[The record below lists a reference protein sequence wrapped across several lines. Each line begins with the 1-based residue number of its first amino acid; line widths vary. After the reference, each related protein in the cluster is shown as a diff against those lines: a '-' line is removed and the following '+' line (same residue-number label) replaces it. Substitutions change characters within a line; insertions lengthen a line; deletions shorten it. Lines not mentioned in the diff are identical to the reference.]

1 LALPLLRYPP
11 CIALRYRITIAELIP
26 RVMSSRTLPVS
37 ILILTLNEE
46 LHLPA
51 CLASV
56 AGADDIVVLDSGST
70 DRTTEIA
77 RTAGARVFVHPFT
90 DFGSQ
95 RNYAHA
101 TISFRH
107 PWVFHLDPD
116 EQMMPEL
123 LTECAGLSAD
133 VPFDGYYVAP
143 RMMFH
148 GRWLKRCT
156 DYPAWQARCVQATGF
171 RFIQVGHEQRESPNM
186 RMSFLRNSYLID
198 ISAPD
203 IAEWEAKHRSY
214 ARKEA
219 VNSYTE
225 RFTVGHVLR
234 SPFPK
239 SALERRRTLKHLSYA
254 MPFRPQ
260 LRFLY
265 QYIVRGGFL
274 DGPGA
279 FRYCCLLARY
289 EKYVAEEIS
298 KVRQE
303 RNG

>member
-1 LALPLLRYPP
+1 MAQ
-11 CIALRYRITIAELIP
+11 RYRIATAELFP

-77 RTAGARVFVHPFT
+77 QAAGARVFVHPST

-95 RNYAHA
+95 RNHAHA
-101 TISFRH
+101 TIPFRH
-107 PWVFHLDPD
+107 PWVFHLDAD
-116 EQMMPEL
+116 EQMTPEL
-123 LTECAGLSAD
+123 LTECAGLSANTT
-133 VPFDGYYVAP
+133 FDGYYVAP
-143 RMMFH
+143 HLMFH

-156 DYPAWQARCVQATGF
+156 DYPAWQARCVRATGF
-171 RFIQVGHEQRESPNM
+171 RFIQVGHGQRESPGM
-186 RMSFLRNSYLID
+186 RMGFLRHPYLHD

-203 IAEWEAKHRSY
+203 MAEWEAKHRSY

-225 RFTVGHVLR
+225 RLTVGNIFR
-234 SPFPK
+234 SPIPK

-260 LRFLY
+260 LRFVY
-265 QYIVRGGFL
+265 QYILRGGFL

-289 EKYVAEEIS
+289 EKYAAEEIS
-298 KVRQE
+298 KVRRE